1 MARRKKNAR
10 RRKAIPH
17 PSITGLASGLIV
29 GNSLNAGYPFSKSSQ
44 EKFGVSPITGH
55 HYKDTVLQNAMDG
68 DFSGAFARL
77 THNASELVTAKGGRQ
92 VLGQAIGVAIVGSAA
107 KKFIG
112 NPRLGFGKWYFTI

>member
-29 GNSLNAGYPFSKSSQ
+29 GNSLNAGYPFHDPV
-44 EKFGVSPITGH
+44 KFGVGAGTPH
-55 HYKDTVLQNAMDG
+55 HYTDTVIQNAMAG
-68 DFSGAFARL
+68 DFSGAFSRL
-77 THNASELVTAKGGRQ
+77 SHNASELVTARGGRAH
-92 VLGQAIGVAIVGSAA
+92 LSKAIGVAVVGAGI

-112 NPRLGFGKWYFTI
+112 SPKLGFGKWYFTI